1 MFKAFGGVPELL
13 VPDNLKSAVTRADR
27 YEPDLNP
34 DYVKLAEH
42 YGTAIMPAR
51 GYKPQDKSLVENGVK
66 LMQRWI
72 LARLRH
78 TTFYSIAQLNSAINK
93 LMPLYRNKKMKRLKL
108 GEQYIMIKSFIPPSA
123 IPQIMLY
130 FQHTT

>member
-34 DYVKLAEH
+34 DYEKLAVH

-51 GYKPQDKSLVENGVK
+51 GFKPKDKSLVENGVK
-66 LMQRWI
+66 LAQRWL

-78 TTFYSIAQLNSAINK
+78 ETFYSIVQLNSRIN
-93 LMPLYRNKKMKRLKL
+93 
-108 GEQYIMIKSFIPPSA
+108 EQY
-123 IPQIMLY
+123 
-130 FQHTT
+130 H